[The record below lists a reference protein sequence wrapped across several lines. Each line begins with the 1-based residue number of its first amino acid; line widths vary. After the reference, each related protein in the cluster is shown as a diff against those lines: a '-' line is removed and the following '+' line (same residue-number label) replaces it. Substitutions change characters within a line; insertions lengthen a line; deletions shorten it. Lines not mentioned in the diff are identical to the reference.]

1 MPTDDRPNVHL
12 VPFPTRQPI
21 ATGDDRAMHLYLV
34 PTATGAR
41 AGFTRTT
48 TDTAR
53 RAYGSA
59 TPRER
64 TAMYTIHQV
73 ASLEHAYADMRHRD
87 LMAEA
92 EQARRLALAVGATT
106 RRSVVAVAVAALRRQ
121 VGIALVRAGQRV
133 HGAEPADALSNPGT
147 LRAAR

>member
-1 MPTDDRPNVHL
+1 MPTDDRANVNPL
-12 VPFPTRQPI
+12 SYPTRRPI

-41 AGFTRTT
+41 AGFSRTT

-53 RAYGSA
+53 WAFGSA

-64 TAMYTIHQV
+64 TIMYTIHQA
-73 ASLEHAYADMRHRD
+73 ASLEHAVADLRRRD

-92 EQARRLALAVGATT
+92 GRARRLALAVGATT

-121 VGIALVRAGQRV
+121 VGVALVRAGQRV
-133 HGAEPADALSNPGT
+133 HGAEPADALSTVRT
-147 LRAAR
+147 LRTAR

>member
-12 VPFPTRQPI
+12 LPFPTRRPI

-48 TDTAR
+48 TDTGR
-53 RAYGSA
+53 RAFGSA

-73 ASLEHAYADMRHRD
+73 TSLPHAYADMRRRD

-92 EQARRLALAVGATT
+92 EHARRLALAVDAAT

-121 VGIALVRAGQRV
+121 VGVALVRAGQRV
-133 HGAEPADALSNPGT
+133 HGAEPADALSTVGT
-147 LRAAR
+147 LRTAR